1 MLSLGYG
8 RSPFHD
14 FEIYRRV
21 VVGLDEDDIQLF
33 LKQFNSNFIRYEIP
47 TGVHSIKDTSG
58 AVYTMGENGKT
69 PQDKYEDFSMKT
81 KPVLTRIGG
90 NFGTLRFDEKSF
102 VIILLGFTSYWAY
115 KPTNATPADSPR
127 VYTSEKIIN

>member
-14 FEIYRRV
+14 FESYRGV
-21 VVGLDEDDIQLF
+21 ILGLDEDDVQLF

-58 AVYTMGENGKT
+58 AVYTMGDNGKT
-69 PQDKYEDFSMKT
+69 PQIKYDDFSMKT
-81 KPVLTRIGG
+81 KLILTCIGG
-90 NFGTLRFDEKSF
+90 TFGTFRFDEKSF
-102 VIILLGFTSYWAY
+102 LNILLGFTSYWEN
-115 KPTNATPADSPR
+115 KPTNATPAVS
-127 VYTSEKIIN
+127 